1 MPGPPNLRLV
11 KLKNRIICFLLL
23 ASLLYPAIAYST
35 PAEVI
40 DISDNK
46 YFDAVH
52 SNLAKAEE
60 SIYVSL
66 FGITA
71 TGHDKLSLP
80 YLLLQDLIAAH
91 KRGVKVVVRLNRS
104 YDYIDRTEAG
114 KQSSMNDAAYLIL
127 SQAGIDCRFLEPT
140 IMLHDKLIV
149 IDGEIV
155 IEGSTNWSTAALRL
169 NRESASLIK
178 SKEYAKEKIN
188 RIENFQVAGG
198 EKLDKAQIE
207 TVAIRNKFLR
217 GPNLGGKM
225 VHNRDEYGFDMYLL
239 FLKDFQESDQAKFEL
254 DYERMAKYLGMSL
267 TRRSY
272 YRDAINKASKRLKD
286 KYKLIDRKLIYGK
299 PTEITLLDYEDS
311 SKEYTNPQNLYFG
324 VPKAFWEYGWSRKL
338 NLRAKYCYLINL
350 YRTESSEIKP
360 WWSFSRDI
368 LARDFSVNRWTLTQG
383 MRDLKKLGL
392 LDVEY
397 DAALN
402 EEGKFSGREPNKYR
416 IKPLRSQEEIDKQ
429 WAELKKTYAEE
440 TVNKA
445 RELAFLI
452 EQGNNVEKVE
462 SFIELMARYGEER
475 VKKATKLTARM
486 RADNPSRNFGYIV
499 GILKNW
505 EKEGRVDY

>member
-1 MPGPPNLRLV
+1 MEFRSV

-60 SIYVSL
+60 SIYVSI
-66 FGITA
+66 FGITV
-71 TGHDKLSLP
+71 TEHDRLSLP
-80 YLLLQDLIAAH
+80 YLLLQDLIGAH

-114 KQSSMNDAAYLIL
+114 KQNSMNDVAYLIL

-149 IDGEIV
+149 IDREIV

-217 GPNLGGKM
+217 DPNLGGKM
-225 VHNRDEYGFDMYLL
+225 VHSRDESGFDMYLL
-239 FLKDFQESDQAKFEL
+239 FLKDFQESGQAKFEL

-267 TRRSY
+267 TRRNY
-272 YRDAINKASKRLKD
+272 YRDAINKALRRLKD

-311 SKEYTNPQNLYFG
+311 SKEYTNPQNLYFE

-360 WWSFSRDI
+360 WWSFPRDI

-392 LDVEY
+392 LEVEY
-397 DAALN
+397 DEALN
-402 EEGKFSGREPNKYR
+402 DEGVFSGRRQPNKYR
-416 IKPLRSQEEIDKQ
+416 IKQLLSQEEIDKK
-429 WAELKKTYAEE
+429 WARLKSIYGEELAK
-440 TVNKA
+440 KA
-445 RELAFLI
+445 REFAFLI
-452 EQGNNVEKVE
+452 EEGNNPEIVE
-462 SFIELMARYGEER
+462 SFIQIIGKYGEKWVE
-475 VKKATKLTARM
+475 KATKMTARS
-486 RADNPSRNFGYIV
+486 RADNPSRHFGYIV

-505 EKEGRVDY
+505 EKGRVDY